1 MRIIP
6 TVTGSH
12 PAGGVSAGKWL
23 VLYFQRIILVTGW
36 RLGYLEARIEAGGP
50 VGRLLEKS
58 RTERSDTLHSSE
70 PGGGG
75 KK

>member
-1 MRIIP
+1 MHIIP
-6 TVTGSH
+6 TVTGSL
-12 PAGGVSAGKWL
+12 PAGGVLAGKWL
-23 VLYFQRIILVTGW
+23 VLYFQRIIFVIGW

-58 RTERSDTLHSSE
+58 RTERSDALHLSK